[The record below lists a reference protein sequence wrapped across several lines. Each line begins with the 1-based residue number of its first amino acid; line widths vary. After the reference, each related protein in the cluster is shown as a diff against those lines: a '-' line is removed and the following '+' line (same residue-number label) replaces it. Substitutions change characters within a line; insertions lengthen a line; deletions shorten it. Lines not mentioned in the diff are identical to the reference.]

1 MANDTL
7 NALMH
12 ISLNGPSTKE
22 AKEIINQSVD
32 VWLNKKKRR
41 KLQPQTYGKSPILER
56 PTVVRDDSE
65 SDTEDQVAL
74 ATEKMGLDNDVSES
88 DRDADSDYD
97 SDSDCYI

>member
-1 MANDTL
+1 
-7 NALMH
+7 MH

-41 KLQPQTYGKSPILER
+41 KLQPKTYGKSPILER